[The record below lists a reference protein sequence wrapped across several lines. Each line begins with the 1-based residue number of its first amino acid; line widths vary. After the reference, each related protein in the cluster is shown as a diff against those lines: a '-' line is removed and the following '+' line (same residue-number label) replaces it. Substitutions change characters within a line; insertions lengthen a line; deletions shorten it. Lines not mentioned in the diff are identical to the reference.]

1 MSVKMSD
8 ALRESINDINEILY
22 AQKLIDKKNMNVLVH
37 SSNGGGV
44 NRNGWTSVCSDSP
57 KIKFISGGAR
67 AAPGTSV
74 STISKWEC
82 GKNPIIPSVIVL
94 MNVLDKHGLAVLM

>member
-22 AQKLIDKKNMNVLVH
+22 AQKLIDKKEYERVSAQFPM
-37 SSNGGGV
+37 
-44 NRNGWTSVCSDSP
+44 
-57 KIKFISGGAR
+57 
-67 AAPGTSV
+67 AAVGQLLGTSV